1 MKMKIGKIK
10 MLLGKGVPQ
19 KTMKIQIL
27 TKQLNA
33 WKEHYNLIFNQKYVW
48 GQSSLSV

>member
-33 WKEHYNLIFNQKYVW
+33 
-48 GQSSLSV
+48 